1 MNQVIDPELQTQTP
15 QQETSTKVDL
25 SVLRL
30 QITFWLVLIGVLAV
44 VGTIALIFLLLW
56 LLPAGLPIV
65 TTLELAISTIGV
77 IGIMVGT
84 AVGYLLGS
92 MGKEQAEK
100 RAEKNLALLLE
111 NLQKGHELNG
121 ASPL

>member
-1 MNQVIDPELQTQTP
+1 MDQVIDQELETQP
-15 QQETSTKVDL
+15 ARQEKSTEPDF

-30 QITFWLVLIGVLAV
+30 QITYWLVLTGVLAV
-44 VGTIALIFLLLW
+44 VGTIALVFLLLW

-77 IGIMVGT
+77 IGILVGT

-111 NLQKGHELNG
+111 NLQKSHESNG

>member
-1 MNQVIDPELQTQTP
+1 MNQVIDPELQTQP
-15 QQETSTKVDL
+15 AQQETSIEANL

-30 QITFWLVLIGVLAV
+30 QITYWLILTGVLAV

-56 LLPAGLPIV
+56 LLPSGLPIV
-65 TTLELAISTIGV
+65 ATLELTICAIGV
-77 IGIMVGT
+77 IGTLVGT
-84 AVGYLLGS
+84 TVGFLLGS

-111 NLQKGHELNG
+111 NLQKGHGSNG
-121 ASPL
+121 ASSL